1 MSLVADWFES
11 VEFIC
16 FDFFQV
22 CLPEENKNKYLK
34 FRWATKD
41 RRHMKNSMID
51 LNFCSIASPLF
62 REVVHSYF
70 CISTEVNKESWNGP
84 IFRTVVPMDF
94 CAQKVTSVLLQPQ
107 LIDIGQKAT
116 LHWNFFAMVVVNVKG
131 LCVKMKMKPVLLMDH
146 GISIPTPQSTL
157 NTIKAKSIYRSRAVR
172 CLQ

>member
-1 MSLVADWFES
+1 MPAWRKQKQIFEISMSYQRQKTYEKQHDRFE
-11 VEFIC
+11 F
-16 FDFFQV
+16 
-22 CLPEENKNKYLK
+22 LL
-34 FRWATKD
+34 
-41 RRHMKNSMID
+41 NSK
-51 LNFCSIASPLF
+51 SIS
-62 REVVHSYF
+62 SF

-84 IFRTVVPMDF
+84 IFRTVEPINF
-94 CAQKVTSVLLQPQ
+94 CAQKVTNVLLQPQ

-157 NTIKAKSIYRSRAVR
+157 NTIKAKSIYRSCAVR